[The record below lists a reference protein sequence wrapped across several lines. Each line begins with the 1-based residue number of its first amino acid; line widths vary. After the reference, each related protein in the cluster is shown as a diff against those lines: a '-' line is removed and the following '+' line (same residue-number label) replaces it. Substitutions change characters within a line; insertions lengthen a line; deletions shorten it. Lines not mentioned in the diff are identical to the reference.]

1 MAASRTYST
10 SPKKRT
16 TINLDLSLV
25 REAKRI
31 LGTANTTDT
40 IHRALQEAI
49 RRELLLRL
57 AKRDFADLTLE
68 ALEEMRRPRH
78 TEDS

>member
-1 MAASRTYST
+1 MADSRTYRT

-16 TINLDLSLV
+16 TVNLDLDLV
-25 REAKRI
+25 GEAKRI

-49 RRELLLRL
+49 RRELLQRL
-57 AKRDFADLTLE
+57 AKRDFADLTLD